1 MRDVTELVDRY
12 VGVWNESD
20 AEARRRTIASI
31 WANDGATLAKAREN
45 CARGYEAIE
54 ARVTNAYQK
63 WVRDAG
69 FVFRSRNN
77 ADTHNGVVKFGWE
90 MVPAAGGKAEATGV
104 NVFVLDDDGRIRVD
118 YRLHVQRSRSGAEM
132 KRSVA

>member
-12 VGVWNESD
+12 VGVWNEPD
-20 AEARRRTIASI
+20 PAARRRTIASL
-31 WANDGATLAKAREN
+31 WSKDGATLAKSTEN
-45 CARGYEAIE
+45 SARGYEAIE
-54 ARVTNAYQK
+54 ARVMNAHQK

-69 FVFRSRNN
+69 FVFRSRSNV
-77 ADTHNGVVKFGWE
+77 DTHNGVVKFGWE

-118 YRLHVQRSRSGAEM
+118 FMFSDPDPAQR
-132 KRSVA
+132 